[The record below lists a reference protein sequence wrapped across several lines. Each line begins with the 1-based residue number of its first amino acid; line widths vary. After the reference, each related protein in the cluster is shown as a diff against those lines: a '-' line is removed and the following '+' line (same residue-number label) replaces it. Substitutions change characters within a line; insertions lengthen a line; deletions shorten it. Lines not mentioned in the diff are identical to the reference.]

1 MKKMRKNGSESN
13 SVYREVTDV
22 VASRGKKIIT
32 VGVCLCAHLLLGAL
46 TPSDMSMSIFKSG
59 RVREPTVFKV
69 MISVADRGY
78 YWDGQIEN
86 YRDKFWAVRMRPVQ
100 SRDHSGD
107 VYLYC
112 YVKKSSEAGKVVAE
126 SLKDGGEHSALVQV
140 RYSDKPQFDQC
151 CVMDAIEM
159 SAGEMSEDVKVKFG
173 ATRITVTKS
182 EQFDYLQGKIAVTFK
197 SKLKAFAKPVLRVVV
212 LADENGSRV
221 VRDSIVDEP
230 DLKVISESDSIE
242 HDTTTAGNDR
252 NEPPHW
258 HHYIEEISANQSE
271 VSADR
276 FKSVTYVGL
285 PIGTE
290 TRKGLKGM
298 RTQHMFG
305 YCKFDKQENAKMLGY
320 RIEVWYKGGCVA
332 AYDTLRASDLKKLQ
346 LPDDWHVSFKHP
358 QKFKYR
364 SPFSNKTAVRY

>member
-1 MKKMRKNGSESN
+1 MKYMVLAGMSISAN
-13 SVYREVTDV
+13 
-22 VASRGKKIIT
+22 
-32 VGVCLCAHLLLGAL
+32 LLLGAL
-46 TPSDMSMSIFKSG
+46 TPSDMSLSMFKSG

-69 MISVADRGY
+69 MISVAGSGY
-78 YWDGQIEN
+78 YWGGQIED
-86 YRDKFWAVRMRPVQ
+86 YREKFWAVRMRPAQ
-100 SRDHSGD
+100 SRDHSGAA
-107 VYLYC
+107 YLYC
-112 YVKKSSEAGKVVAE
+112 YVKKSSEAGKIVAE

-140 RYSDKPQFDQC
+140 RYSDKPQFDRC

-159 SAGEMSEDVKVKFG
+159 SAGEASEDVKVKFG

-197 SKLKAFAKPVLRVVV
+197 SKLKAFTKPILRVVV
-212 LADENGSRV
+212 LSDENGSRV
-221 VRDSIVDEP
+221 VRDSIIDEP
-230 DLKVISESDSIE
+230 DLKVISDSDSIE

-252 NEPPHW
+252 NEPPFW

-271 VSADR
+271 VSAER
-276 FKSVTYVGL
+276 YRSVTFAGL

-290 TRKGLKGM
+290 TRRGLKGS
-298 RTQHMFG
+298 RTQHVFG

-332 AYDTLRASDLKKLQ
+332 VYDTLRASDVKKLEI
-346 LPDDWHVSFKHP
+346 PENWHVSFKHP

-364 SPFSNKTAVRY
+364 SPFSNKNAVRY